1 MNKKTATKILN
12 ESGHENIAHVS
23 MKPGQFLEEHSH
35 GWDVDLIILSGSLQI
50 NVNKNTKI
58 LVAGDRFKL
67 EKNII
72 HSEYAGMEGVTF
84 LSARPQK

>member
-1 MNKKTATKILN
+1 MNKKKATKILN
-12 ESGHENIAHVS
+12 ESGHENIVYVI
-23 MKPGQFLEEHSH
+23 MKPGQFLKEHSH

-50 NVNKNTKI
+50 NVDKKPKI
-58 LVAGDRFKL
+58 LIAGDRFKL

-84 LSARPQK
+84 LSARP

>member
-12 ESGHENIAHVS
+12 ETGHENIAHVS
-23 MKPGQFLEEHSH
+23 MKPGQFVEEHSH
-35 GWDVDLIILSGSLQI
+35 AWDVDLIILSGSLQI
-50 NVNKNTKI
+50 NVNKNSKI
-58 LVAGDRFKL
+58 LIAGDRFKL
-67 EKNII
+67 DKNII